1 MRIDPDFPSR
11 RAPAAACT
19 LALLVALLGAADA
32 GTPINRRTS
41 AEPVG
46 AVEISNVAGS
56 VTVTGWDRNEVEVT
70 GTLGDGTE
78 RLEFTK
84 AEKQKLIRIKVVL
97 PQRSY
102 DVDDTDLVVRMPA
115 GGTLSV
121 NTVSADVVV
130 RGVRGSQRLQ
140 AVSGDLRTETSGEDV
155 ECRTVSGD
163 VAVEGSGR
171 KGLVSITT
179 VSGDATATR
188 VAGEIN
194 GNTVSGSFHLGA
206 GETLRSR
213 LRSTSGDL
221 TFQGELAPDGR
232 LDFESISG
240 DVRLDLVGATP
251 GQFDVSTFNGEI
263 RNCFGPKAQR
273 TSEYA
278 PGRELRFQEGMAEAR
293 VRIKTL
299 NGDIGVCRR

>member
-1 MRIDPDFPSR
+1 MTHDANVPSR
-11 RAPAAACT
+11 RAPAAACA
-19 LALLVALLGAADA
+19 LALLAALPGVVDA

-41 AEPVG
+41 ADPAG
-46 AVEISNVAGS
+46 TVEISNVAGS

-70 GTLGDGTE
+70 GELGDGTE

-102 DVDDTDLVVRMPA
+102 NVDDTDFVVKLPA
-115 GGTLSV
+115 GSTISI

-130 RGVRGSQRLQ
+130 QGVRGAQRLQ
-140 AVSGDLRTETSGEDV
+140 AVSGDVRTQTSGEDV

-163 VAVEGSGR
+163 VTVEGSGR

-194 GNTVSGSFHLGA
+194 GNTVSGSFNLHA

-221 TFQGELAPDGR
+221 GFTGQLGPDAR

-240 DVRLDLVGATP
+240 DVRLDLVGPAAA
-251 GQFDVSTFNGEI
+251 QYDVSSFNGEI
-263 RNCFGPKAQR
+263 RNCFGPKSQR
-273 TSEYA
+273 TSEYT
-278 PGRELRFQEGMAEAR
+278 PGRELRFEEGDGPAR
-293 VRIKTL
+293 VRVKTL
-299 NGDIGVCRR
+299 NGDISLCRK